1 MSEENKKP
9 SKDDD
14 GKDLATIDP
23 GPIPPDSFTGKPRPH
38 GPREIDDET
47 PRNA

>member
-9 SKDDD
+9 SDNEE
-14 GKDLATIDP
+14 GKDLATIDT
-23 GPIPPDSFTGKPRPH
+23 GPIQPDGLKPRPH
-38 GPREIDDET
+38 GPREDEDET